1 MLRSRRAIGAG
12 IAERI
17 EMKMTRTAD
26 MASSPSIGGWK
37 AVLFLFLLVPAVI
50 SFGCGGEPRIEWEK
64 DLDAA
69 LASAKELRKPVMIDF
84 MATWCPPCHAME
96 DSTFSAS
103 EVVRK
108 SSAFVTVRIDVDE
121 QREIAVAYNGN
132 ARKYGGVGIPNILFL
147 DADGGRLKHVVGYH
161 GPEQFASV
169 IDTVLAMLRE

>member
-1 MLRSRRAIGAG
+1 MTSTACVG
-12 IAERI
+12 I
-17 EMKMTRTAD
+17 
-26 MASSPSIGGWK
+26 WK
-37 AVLFLFLLVPAVI
+37 AALFVLLLVPVAL
-50 SFGCGGEPRIEWEK
+50 SAGCGGEPGIDWEK

-96 DSTFSAS
+96 DSTFSAP

-108 SSAFVTVRIDVDE
+108 SRAFVTVRIDVDE
-121 QREIAVAYNGN
+121 QREVAVAYNGN

-147 DADGGRLKHVVGYH
+147 DADGGRLKHVVGYQ